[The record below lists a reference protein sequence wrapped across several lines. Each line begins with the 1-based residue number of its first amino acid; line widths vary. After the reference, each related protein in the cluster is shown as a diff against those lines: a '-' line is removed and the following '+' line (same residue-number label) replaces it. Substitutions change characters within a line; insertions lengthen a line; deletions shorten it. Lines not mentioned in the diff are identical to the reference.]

1 MKMAPGHS
9 TQVYTSRIQSHK
21 WPKGTVWSTGFS
33 KRTRPI
39 RSWKNW
45 RKKNDLYLLNP
56 QVLKFKFI
64 SWDFLD
70 NSCLKSFSAQNRWAL
85 ETRSDLY
92 FTFCVK
98 ISEPSLAFGL
108 EFSPF
113 DLCCVFAKQFV
124 IHTIVSG
131 FHKELALIGVVLM
144 QFKYQ
149 ITGKRNRICAI
160 SSVRLVFVLFA
171 QTIRWSDVVISQ
183 KGQNV
188 VIMRADRWKL
198 LDSKVV
204 CHF

>member
-33 KRTRPI
+33 KRMRPI

-56 QVLKFKFI
+56 HVLKFKFISGFI

-70 NSCLKSFSAQNRWAL
+70 NSGIKSFSAQNRWAL
-85 ETRSDLY
+85 DTRSGLY
-92 FTFCVK
+92 FTFGVK
-98 ISEPSLAFGL
+98 ISEPSFAFGL
-108 EFSPF
+108 ELSPF

-124 IHTIVSG
+124 IHAIVSG

-149 ITGKRNRICAI
+149 VAGKRNRICAI

-171 QTIRWSDVVISQ
+171 
-183 KGQNV
+183 
-188 VIMRADRWKL
+188 
-198 LDSKVV
+198 
-204 CHF
+204 